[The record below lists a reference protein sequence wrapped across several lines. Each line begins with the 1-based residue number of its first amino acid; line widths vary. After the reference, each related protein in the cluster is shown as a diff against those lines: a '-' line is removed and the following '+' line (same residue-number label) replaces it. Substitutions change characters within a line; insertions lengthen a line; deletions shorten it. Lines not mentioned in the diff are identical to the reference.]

1 MISQKVRQLRNLQKH
16 SWVWNC
22 GRHFV
27 FYLHLILGY
36 FEPVFPQ
43 FSNFFKLKSL
53 EITRKSHAR
62 DKYVSFHNWNVKW
75 ASCTWLS
82 SEILN
87 HNIASWAKP
96 IWDLHGIPPRKKEYF
111 CLWGFYCGG
120 GLNPQDAMGYE
131 FLSQTAKYMFKSYI
145 KSLI

>member
-36 FEPVFPQ
+36 FEPVFTQ

-62 DKYVSFHNWNVKW
+62 DKYVSSTIGMSNELRAHGLAAKFWITILPLELNPSGIYK
-75 ASCTWLS
+75 AS
-82 SEILN
+82 
-87 HNIASWAKP
+87 
-96 IWDLHGIPPRKKEYF
+96 PPRKKEYF